1 MTTTAL
7 KGRPPMIF
15 APLASNLDATG
26 LAAATFT
33 RASAGTYID
42 PADSLLKIAA
52 TNAPRF
58 EKNGLLMEP
67 QRSNLCLCSEDLS
80 STSYWST
87 VNAGVT
93 ANQSAGPTGASEM
106 DLIAASGSVSGWHIA
121 RQTGISGTAGTV
133 YTVSVFAKAG
143 TSNYLV
149 FGDAGEAHYH
159 MAVFNLSTGAVVLLH
174 EAAYVLSAAIE
185 HVSGGIY
192 RCSVTF
198 SKIATGN
205 IWIWAGPGAASNGAL
220 TYTDSG
226 ETVYAWGVQCE
237 AGYGPTSY
245 IATTSSAV
253 TRAVDGLTWPMSE
266 SLKAVLSIDK
276 AWSLSYQDET
286 GAAFG
291 GTNNLYDFTDAA
303 ALAKFTGLDISPYA
317 SSGKM
322 IILRDGAGKIAWGYL
337 GSVSQTTG
345 CEVYKDPALASRGW
359 TIEAAAFNTGDTAY
373 TFDIVNACKAEATWQ
388 LVWTP
393 GCANTEYTGE
403 QNMIGFMNNR
413 LTLDVVGGSG
423 GAVRTYNMSGSGGT
437 SLTPYGWARNAPIV
451 VTGRF
456 STLTGKAQISARKN
470 GVLTHG
476 PLATGVTT
484 RLGEGP
490 TVMIYS
496 AFTPNHFKNLAIY
509 RRWLPDGEL

>member
-15 APLASNLDATG
+15 APLASSLDATG

-33 RASAGTYID
+33 RASTGTYID
-42 PADSLLKIAA
+42 PADGVMKTAA
-52 TNAPRF
+52 ANTPRF
-58 EKNGLLMEP
+58 EKNGLLIEP
-67 QRSNLCLCSEDLS
+67 QRSNLCLYSADLDN
-80 STSYWST
+80 TSYWT
-87 VNAGVT
+87 VFNAGVT
-93 ANQSAGPTGASEM
+93 ANQGVSPTGGNQM
-106 DLIAASGSVSGWHIA
+106 DLIAASGSVSNWHVVK
-121 RQTGISGTAGTV
+121 QLGISGTAGTV

-143 TSNYLV
+143 TSNYLA
-149 FGDAGEAHYH
+149 FGEAGESHYH
-159 MAVFNLSTGAVVLLH
+159 MAVFNLSAGTVVNLH
-174 EAAYVLSAAIE
+174 ESAYVLSAAIKYISNG
-185 HVSGGIY
+185 VY

-198 SKIATGN
+198 TKIVTSTIQ
-205 IWIWAGPGAASNGAL
+205 IWMGPGAASNGAL
-220 TYTDSG
+220 TYLDSG
-226 ETVYAWGVQCE
+226 ETIYAWGVQCE

-245 IATTSSAV
+245 ISTTTSAV
-253 TRAVDGLTWPMSE
+253 TRAVDSLTWPMSE
-266 SLKAVLSIDK
+266 SLKAALSIDK
-276 AWSLSYQDET
+276 AWSMSYQDET

-291 GTNNLYDFTDAA
+291 GANNLCDFTAA
-303 ALAKFTGLDISPYA
+303 TALAKFTGLDISPYA

-322 IILRDGAGKIAWGYL
+322 VILRDSAGKIAWGYL
-337 GSVSQTTG
+337 GAVSQATG
-345 CEVYKDPALASRGW
+345 CEVYKDPALATRGW
-359 TIEAAAFNTGDTAY
+359 VIEAAAFNTSDTAY
-373 TFDIVNACKAEATWQ
+373 TFDNVNACKAEVTWQ

-413 LTLDVVGGSG
+413 LTLDVVGSG
-423 GAVRTYNMSGSGGT
+423 GAIRTYNMFGSGGT
-437 SLTPYGWARNAPIV
+437 SLTPYSWERNVPIV

-456 STLTGKAQISARKN
+456 STLTGKAQISARKS

-490 TVMIYS
+490 NIMIYC
-496 AFTPNHFKNLAIY
+496 AYTPNHFKNLAIY